1 MKYFK
6 ELLLLSNIKRMSHIK
21 INNDYVPSIPKIK
34 DFNSYLEKEYSKE
47 DINKALS
54 LTEKVY
60 ELIED
65 NQLLNAVTIF
75 DKEYPDNLK
84 DLGAKAPPF
93 LYVIGNYKILSKPNV
108 GVIGTRKPGLDT
120 QNFEYKFVHNLIME
134 FERVIVSGF
143 ALGCDKIAH
152 TAAVDIGEPTIAV
165 MPSGINK
172 ITPERN
178 VGLAKLIINNEG
190 CLISGFKPNA
200 CVNQSNYSI
209 RNQYVAS
216 LSDGIFVGQCSTES
230 GTMETVDYARKLH
243 RKVGCFIPEDC
254 GNDDF
259 SGSKLILNKYRHQ
272 SIRIDNA
279 DDVSKFI
286 QFLEA
291 KPKKRDYQSTLLDFI
306 LFIS

>member
-34 DFNSYLEKEYSKE
+34 DFNSYLLKEYSKE
-47 DINKALS
+47 DVDKALDIS
-54 LTEKVY
+54 EKTY
-60 ELIED
+60 EQIE
-65 NQLLNAVTIF
+65 NSQNLNAVTIF

-93 LYVIGNYKILSKPNV
+93 LYVIGNYKILSKPNI
-108 GVIGTRKPGLDT
+108 GVIGTRKPSLDT
-120 QNFEYKFVHNLIME
+120 QNFEYKFVHDIIMD

-165 MPSGINK
+165 MPNGINK
-172 ITPERN
+172 ISPEN
-178 VGLAKLIINNEG
+178 NIGLAKLIVNNEG
-190 CLISGFKPNA
+190 CLISGFKPNSD
-200 CVNQSNYSI
+200 VNQTNYSI

-216 LSDGIFVGQCSTES
+216 LSDGIFVGQCSTDS
-230 GTMETVDYARKLH
+230 GTMETVDYARRFNRKLA
-243 RKVGCFIPEDC
+243 CFLPEDC
-254 GNDDF
+254 GSDDF
-259 SGSKLILNKYRHQ
+259 TGSKLILNKYRHQ
-272 SIRIDNA
+272 SIRVDNKG
-279 DDVSKFI
+279 DVSRFI
-286 QFLEA
+286 QFLES

-306 LFIS
+306 